1 MSNLLWE
8 IFQQMQVSDAQ
19 SQLSRLSSQMPDVHA
34 IEELEEKL
42 QALSVTVQAM
52 WDLVSEK
59 LDLEQYELENKIEEL
74 SD

>member
-19 SQLSRLSSQMPDVHA
+19 SPLWRLSSQMPDVHA
-34 IEELEEKL
+34 IEELEAKF

>member
-19 SQLSRLSSQMPDVHA
+19 SQLSRLSSQMLDVHA